1 MLYSRASP
9 GAAGPTA
16 DALWQSRSACTGP
29 GPLHPVPDLAEVRAL
44 TRDRPQGTGTF
55 LGGDADRTLCVLADR
70 ILDPSNEG
78 MPSMLLELLTYRYGH
93 ASTAFCTQ

>member
-1 MLYSRASP
+1 MPSSKASL
-9 GAAGPTA
+9 GSAGPTA

-44 TRDRPQGTGTF
+44 TRDKPQGTGTF
-55 LGGDADRTLCVLADR
+55 LGRDADLTLRVLDDR

-78 MPSMLLELLTYRYGH
+78 MRSMLLELLAYRYGV